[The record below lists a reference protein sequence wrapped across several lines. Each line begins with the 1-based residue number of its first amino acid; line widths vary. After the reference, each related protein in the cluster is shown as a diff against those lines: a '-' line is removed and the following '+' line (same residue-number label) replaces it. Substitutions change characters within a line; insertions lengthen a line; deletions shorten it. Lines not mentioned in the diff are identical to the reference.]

1 MKISRFLIL
10 VFVLLAGKLNAQEA
24 ARRITSF
31 YFDELYGGLIVVKA
45 AVGKSNDTLNFILD
59 TGSGS
64 ISVDSA
70 AASRCGLNII
80 PSNDSVSGI
89 GGFRRVNRV
98 FNETLRF
105 PGLTVEG
112 LNFNVN
118 HYDGLSASFGMRI
131 DGLIGYSFI
140 HRYILD
146 VNFDS
151 SKITVY
157 TPGKINYPRKGF
169 TWGFQLAYLAST
181 PIFVRD
187 KRPIVSQY
195 YIDTG
200 GGLCMLFTENFL
212 RDSGLFSSRK
222 RPVHTQVDGMAG
234 KTDVRLTTVR
244 EMRLGPYK
252 FKNVPC
258 YLYNDKENALGYP
271 SAAGLIGNDILRRFN
286 WVLNYSKKEMHL
298 VPNRFFYE
306 EFDYA
311 YTGLGV
317 YQVDSTIMVTDV
329 IANSPGE
336 RAGIQAGD
344 IIFSVDNVLSTGVN
358 IAQIKAALQNT
369 RRELLLILIRNG
381 QLTNATL
388 KVESIL

>member
-31 YFDELYGGLIVVKA
+31 YFDELYGGLIVIKA

-70 AASRCGLNII
+70 AANRCGLDII

-98 FNETLRF
+98 YNETLRF

-157 TPGKINYPRKGF
+157 APGKINYPRKGF

-181 PIFVRD
+181 SLYVRD

-271 SAAGLIGNDILRRFN
+271 SATGLIGNDILRRFN

-317 YQVDSTIMVTDV
+317 YQVDSTIMITDV

-336 RAGIQAGD
+336 RAGLQTGD

-369 RRELLLILIRNG
+369 RRELLMIVIRNG